1 VSGRS
6 SRRDRRD
13 VGRARRLR
21 SAMDCDLDLGSLA
34 AAPEPVAAASDC
46 RSPFERAPELYFG
59 SAWRSVASPAP
70 GVARRLPIAY
80 AGGYPMRGR
89 WLLPRYG
96 QLRNAAW
103 AVRNSRVGS
112 AFNPLALKMVL
123 DESERLLADGES
135 LADVLEAYAELLA
148 HP

>member
-1 VSGRS
+1 MVNC
-6 SRRDRRD
+6 
-13 VGRARRLR
+13 A
-21 SAMDCDLDLGSLA
+21 
-34 AAPEPVAAASDC
+34 
-46 RSPFERAPELYFG
+46 
-59 SAWRSVASPAP
+59 
-70 GVARRLPIAY
+70 
-80 AGGYPMRGR
+80 
-89 WLLPRYG
+89 
-96 QLRNAAW
+96 NAAW